1 MPHMHAPVLARFW
14 GMTTGTVKDMKQ
26 MDSKRV
32 LDCWACIM
40 LGAFVCV
47 CVCACL
53 HMCACVRVCVSTHT
67 HLPLH
72 EHVEARN

>member
-26 MDSKRV
+26 VDSKRV

-40 LGAFVCV
+40 PNAFVCV
-47 CVCACL
+47 C
-53 HMCACVRVCVSTHT
+53 ACVCTCVHACVHVLAYIHT
-67 HLPLH
+67 CPCM
-72 EHVEARN
+72 NM